1 MHHDDNDNNSPV
13 VVSQLFHQTS
23 QPFKPDIPQTSTAYS
38 VKTRTHYSVAPISI
52 DPDMYAV
59 ATATSPFVNSSN
71 SINNNNSRDGSR
83 HARLSIASSF
93 STICLS
99 NNTGGS
105 DTVNSP
111 CTSIAGFRGGGG
123 GEEEPCRWCCCCGL
137 FR

>member
-1 MHHDDNDNNSPV
+1 MHHDDNDNSQV
-13 VVSQLFHQTS
+13 VLVSQLFHQTS

-99 NNTGGS
+99 NSNNNSGS
-105 DTVNSP
+105 DIVNSP
-111 CTSIAGFRGGGG
+111 CTGITG
-123 GEEEPCRWCCCCGL
+123 GEESYCSCCCCGL
-137 FR
+137 FK